1 MTVDKKPK
9 SIPNCKSAVHYFVNG
24 EKILK
29 KTLNYNIDGVRYKDV
44 VPMYQYDTV
53 RSADSYNV
61 LIDQFDVENNDRYK
75 IEELEDGKKLTWC
88 NIYVSDVMGACGV
101 PFTHWVSSDGKPIS
115 YETAQ
120 NTKGAY
126 ECTVWLHQIW
136 LNEYGIK
143 EYGWKKID
151 AAEAQK
157 RANQGYP
164 TIVLNTIGSHIAVV
178 RPETDDLRY
187 NGKNVII
194 SQAGAYNLRYSTP
207 EICFGTDDLIYYTHD

>member
-1 MTVDKKPK
+1 M
-9 SIPNCKSAVHYFVNG
+9 IHHM
-24 EKILK
+24 LK
-29 KTLNYNIDGVRYKDV
+29 KTENCNIDSIRYKDA
-44 VPMYQYDTV
+44 VPLYQYDTV
-53 RSADSYNV
+53 RSAACYNV
-61 LIDQFDVENNDRYK
+61 LIDQFDVENNERYK
-75 IEELEDGKKLTWC
+75 IEELADGRKHSWC
-88 NIYVSDVMGACGV
+88 NIFAADVMSASGV

-151 AAEAQK
+151 ASEAQK

-178 RPETDDLRY
+178 RPETDDWKY
-187 NGKNVII
+187 DNNSVIV
-194 SQAGAYNLRYSTP
+194 SQAGAQNFRYSTS
-207 EICFGTDDLIYYTHD
+207 ELCFKSEELAFFTHD